1 MNVQQSGSLKYPE
14 KGKRGSLESL
24 DLRFSAAEMGVEATE
39 VMVLGGRSWAVWRIY
54 LPWRVESGGG
64 AMVLNVQAIE
74 SPNPTAE
81 AEVRTW
87 LGYGCWVADR
97 W

>member
-39 VMVLGGRSWAVWRIY
+39 VMVLGGRS
-54 LPWRVESGGG
+54 
-64 AMVLNVQAIE
+64 
-74 SPNPTAE
+74 
-81 AEVRTW
+81 
-87 LGYGCWVADR
+87 
-97 W
+97 